1 MFIVPVTLKWKNND
15 PRRES
20 AMFSPLAVLVNK
32 VLLGEIHSLPACVL
46 STAHA
51 ALPELS
57 SYNREQCLTKSERV
71 SICFFRVKF
80 AKPRAKSFTWFS
92 GEGDKLRE
100 DSASWLSSHHKHFS
114 NIYKAGHLTESS
126 GDRHSRQHSLPS
138 LWLYIPAHRA
148 SPTDLPE
155 HPGPVCV
162 MTPLWSRFRAKCKQG
177 DMGHFPLSLLVE
189 LTHLNIY

>member
-1 MFIVPVTLKWKNND
+1 MFIVPGTLKWKNND

-32 VLLGEIHSLPACVL
+32 VLWGEIHSLPACVL

-92 GEGDKLRE
+92 GEGGKLRE
-100 DSASWLSSHHKHFS
+100 DSAHDSPAIINTSLIFTKQVTWPRVQEIDTVD
-114 NIYKAGHLTESS
+114 NILYPASGYIFQHTESAPPIF
-126 GDRHSRQHSLPS
+126 QNTL
-138 LWLYIPAHRA
+138 A
-148 SPTDLPE
+148 
-155 HPGPVCV
+155 
-162 MTPLWSRFRAKCKQG
+162 
-177 DMGHFPLSLLVE
+177 
-189 LTHLNIY
+189 

>member
-20 AMFSPLAVLVNK
+20 AIFSPLAVLVNK
-32 VLLGEIHSLPACVL
+32 VLLGEIYSLPACVL

-57 SYNREQCLTKSERV
+57 SYNREQSLTKSERV

-92 GEGDKLRE
+92 GERGKLRE

-114 NIYKAGHLTESS
+114 NIYKAGHLTKSS

-155 HPGPVCV
+155 NPGPVCV
-162 MTPLWSRFRAKCKQG
+162 ISLSSWMQTRWHG
-177 DMGHFPLSLLVE
+177 TFPLKFVRGINTFKYLLS
-189 LTHLNIY
+189 N